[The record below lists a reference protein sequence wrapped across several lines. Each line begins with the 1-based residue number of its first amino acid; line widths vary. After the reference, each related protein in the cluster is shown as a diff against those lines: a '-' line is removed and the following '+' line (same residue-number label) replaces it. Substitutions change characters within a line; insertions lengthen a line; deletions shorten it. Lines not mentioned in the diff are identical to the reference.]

1 MPTRLAIVLS
11 HPVQYYSPWFRHLA
25 ARPELELKVFYLW
38 DFGVKETTDRTF
50 QTSFV
55 WDIPLLEGYAHE
67 FVFNR
72 SPDPGTHHFKGLD
85 NPGASEAVAAWKPDA
100 VLLFGYA
107 YKTHFRLILSRRL
120 ARVPFYFR
128 GDSHELCPTNGCRPQ
143 VSRVLRGLLFR
154 RFAKFLAVGEA
165 NAGYF
170 RVSRVAEAKIH
181 RVPHCVDNGRF
192 QAATE
197 QAKIDA
203 TEWTRELGIPSDSTV
218 VLFAGK
224 FEDKKRPLDLLEAF
238 LSREQGAESKGRKT
252 LPINHQP
259 STLNL
264 FSPVLLFVGS
274 GPLETAL
281 REAAGKEL
289 GRTVFFAP
297 FQNQSAMPKVYAA
310 GDLLVLPSHGR
321 GETWGLAVNEAMN
334 LGRPAIVSS
343 HVGCGP
349 DLILPG
355 ETGWIFPAGDV
366 DALRQAL
373 VEALSDP
380 ARLKRMGARARSH
393 IANYS
398 YDRAT
403 KALCDVLGRV
413 L

>member
-25 ARPELELKVFYLW
+25 ARPELDIKVFYLW

-67 FVFNR
+67 FVPNR
-72 SPDPGTHHFKGLD
+72 SQDPGTHHLRGLD
-85 NPGASEAVAAWKPDA
+85 NPGAVEAVAAWKPDA

-107 YKTHFRLILSRRL
+107 YQTHLRLILSRRL

-128 GDSHELCPTNGCRPQ
+128 GDSHELCPANGWKPK
-143 VSRVLRGLLFR
+143 VSRFLRSLLFK
-154 RFAKFLAVGEA
+154 RFAGFLAVGEA
-165 NAGYF
+165 NASYF
-170 RVSRVAEAKIH
+170 RTSGVPESKIH
-181 RVPHCVDNGRF
+181 RVPHCVDNARF
-192 QAATE
+192 QAAAA
-197 QAKIDA
+197 QAEIEA
-203 TEWTRELGIPSDSTV
+203 TEWKRELGIPVGSTV

-224 FEDKKRPLDLLEAF
+224 FEDKKRPLDLLAAF
-238 LSREQGAESKGRKT
+238 LGSSNSQLSALNSQPP
-252 LPINHQP
+252 PI
-259 STLNL
+259 
-264 FSPVLLFVGS
+264 LLFVGS
-274 GPLETAL
+274 GPLESAL
-281 REAAGKEL
+281 REAAGQEN
-289 GRTVFFAP
+289 GRTVYFAP
-297 FQNQSAMPKVYAA
+297 FQNQSAMPKVYAT

-343 HVGCGP
+343 HVGCGS

-355 ETGWIFPAGDV
+355 ETGWVFPAGDV
-366 DALRQAL
+366 DALRQTLA
-373 VEALSDP
+373 EALSDP
-380 ARLKRMGARARSH
+380 ARLKQMGERARTH

-403 KALCDVLGRV
+403 AALCDVLAETR
-413 L
+413 

>member
-55 WDIPLLEGYAHE
+55 WDIPLLEGYVHE
-67 FVFNR
+67 FVPNR
-72 SPDPGTHHFKGLD
+72 SPDLGTHHFKGLD
-85 NPGASEAVAAWKPDA
+85 NPGAAEAVAAWKPDA

-107 YKTHFRLILSRRL
+107 YKTHLRLIVSWRL
-120 ARVPFYFR
+120 AKIPFYFR
-128 GDSHELCPTNGCRPQ
+128 GDSHELCPASGWKPK
-143 VSRVLRGLLFR
+143 VSRWLRGQLFR
-154 RFAKFLAVGEA
+154 RFAGFFAVGAA
-165 NAGYF
+165 NASYF
-170 RVSRVAEAKIH
+170 QASGVPEAKIH
-181 RVPHCVDNGRF
+181 RVPHCVDNARF
-192 QAATE
+192 QASAA
-197 QAKIDA
+197 QAEIDA
-203 TEWTRELGIPSDSTV
+203 TEWKGEMGIPSDSTV

-238 LSREQGAESKGRKT
+238 LSREQGAESKGLKT

-274 GPLETAL
+274 GPLESAL
-281 REAAGKEL
+281 REAAAHEL

-380 ARLKRMGARARSH
+380 ARLKRMGDRARTH

-403 KALCDVLGRV
+403 KALCDVLGRA
-413 L
+413 